1 MRLTQQ
7 RVCGLR
13 RCKTLYLPTPP
24 FFTRPGTMKK
34 PGTISIKEVATAEA
48 LEQAQQ
54 IRAQVLEA
62 EQGFPHEVNIDGRDP
77 AASHLLMLDE
87 DAPVATA
94 RRR

>member
-1 MRLTQQ
+1 M
-7 RVCGLR
+7 

-34 PGTISIKEVATAEA
+34 PGTLSIKEVATAEA

-77 AASHLLMLDE
+77 AASLSANPPASYISGIIASIALTS
-87 DAPVATA
+87 P
-94 RRR
+94 